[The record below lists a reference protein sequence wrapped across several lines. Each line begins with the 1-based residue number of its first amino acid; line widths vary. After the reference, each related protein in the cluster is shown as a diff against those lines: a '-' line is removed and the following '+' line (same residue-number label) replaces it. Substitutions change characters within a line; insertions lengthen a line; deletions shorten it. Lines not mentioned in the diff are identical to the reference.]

1 MKIVLSTH
9 AKDELRK
16 RFKLRGA
23 AAVRRVEEMLGAAGY
38 EGFGR
43 RRGEFVRHADALLL
57 IAHKGEVILVVSV
70 FPPHWRTSRVAGDY
84 LIAVQPDRANPD
96 DLVRLRSRWSHVGG

>member
-9 AKDELRK
+9 AKDEFRK
-16 RFKLRGA
+16 RFRLRGD
-23 AAVRRVEEMLGAAGY
+23 AAVRRAEEMLAAARY
-38 EGFGR
+38 EGHGR

-57 IAHKGEVILVVSV
+57 VAHKGEVILVVSV

-96 DLVRLRSRWSHVGG
+96 TLALLRSRWSHVGG